1 MDCILYIDLF
11 FLWNFWMNALIL
23 FLVRQITKTYRT
35 LYCLGS
41 AVLGA
46 FMACWGV
53 AFFLTSGADWLLV
66 VVELA
71 AVVVMNLLAFGRKS
85 LLWHTFLFLVAGT
98 IASGIF
104 LYLASVA
111 GIGRN
116 VMAAVMVSL
125 VSCLFCILLEKKSRI
140 RWKEEHM
147 KAKTV
152 LEFGDRK
159 LFATALMD
167 TGNKLYD
174 PFFHKPVILVDE
186 KMMKDMMEYCRTE
199 CPERLH
205 FIPFH
210 SVGREQGLLE
220 GITFDCVSIQWQNK
234 NLKFREVIAAATKE
248 SLYRGKEYQVI
259 FHCGL
264 LQEGGSYVN

>member
-1 MDCILYIDLF
+1 M
-11 FLWNFWMNALIL
+11 
-23 FLVRQITKTYRT
+23 T
-35 LYCLGS
+35 
-41 AVLGA
+41 
-46 FMACWGV
+46 CWGLV
-53 AFFLTSGADWLLV
+53 FSLTSEAAWLLIT
-66 VVELA
+66 VEIV
-71 AVVVMNLLAFGRKS
+71 AVVVMNLIAFGAKS
-85 LLWHTFLFLVAGT
+85 LIWHIFLFLIAGSVVAGVFLHLAMT
-98 IASGIF
+98 IG
-104 LYLASVA
+104 V
-111 GIGRN
+111 GRN
-116 VMAAVMVSL
+116 VVAAVAVSV
-125 VSCLFCILLEKKSRI
+125 VSCIFCILLERKSRI

-186 KMMKDMMEYCRTE
+186 KMMKDMMAYCKTE

-220 GITFDCVSIQWQNK
+220 GITFDCVSIQWDNQS
-234 NLKFREVIAAATKE
+234 LKFKEVIAASTKE
-248 SLYRGKEYQVI
+248 SLYKGKEYQVI

-264 LQEGGSYVN
+264 LQES

>member
-1 MDCILYIDLF
+1 MDCIFYIDLF

-35 LYCLGS
+35 LHCLL
-41 AVLGA
+41 AAAIGA
-46 FMACWGV
+46 FTAC
-53 AFFLTSGADWLLV
+53 WLLV
-66 VVELA
+66 WYLRVDTSWIIIILEAGVLIL
-71 AVVVMNLLAFGRKS
+71 MNLLAFGGKN
-85 LLWHTFLFLVAGT
+85 LLWHLFLSAVSSAAVA
-98 IASGIF
+98 GIF
-104 LYLASVA
+104 LYLVSFQGIEINSVA
-111 GIGRN
+111 I
-116 VMAAVMVSL
+116 AVVTI
-125 VSCLFCILLEKKSRI
+125 VAFFFCILLERKSRI

-174 PFFHKPVILVDE
+174 PFYHKPVILVDE
-186 KMMKDMMEYCRTE
+186 KMIQEMLLYCRE
-199 CPERLH
+199 KCPEKLH

-210 SVGREQGLLE
+210 SVGKENGLLE
-220 GITFDCVSIQWQNK
+220 GITFDCVSIKWQEK
-234 NLKFREVIAAATKE
+234 QIKFREVIAAATKE

-264 LQEGGSYVN
+264 LQEG

>member
-1 MDCILYIDLF
+1 MDCILYIDLI

-35 LYCLGS
+35 VRCLL
-41 AVLGA
+41 AALLGA
-46 FMACWGV
+46 TATCLCLIIYIKQEEFWMVLSIG
-53 AFFLTSGADWLLV
+53 
-66 VVELA
+66 LA
-71 AVVVMNLLAFGRKS
+71 AAVAMNILAFGGKNVI
-85 LLWHTFLFLVAGT
+85 WHLFLFAVVGAA
-98 IASGIF
+98 IAGIF
-104 LYLASVA
+104 LYVLSCIGIAGASNILAAIV
-111 GIGRN
+111 
-116 VMAAVMVSL
+116 VSL
-125 VSCLFCILLEKKSRI
+125 TAFLFCTVLEQKSRI

-186 KMMKDMMEYCRTE
+186 KMMWDMISYCREE
-199 CPERLH
+199 CPERMH
-205 FIPFH
+205 YIPFH
-210 SVGREQGLLE
+210 SVGKEHGMLE
-220 GITFDCVSIQWQNK
+220 GITFDCVSIQWQDK
-234 NLKFREVIAAATKE
+234 KLQFKEVIAAATKE
-248 SLYRGKEYQVI
+248 SLYKGKEYQVI

-264 LQEGGSYVN
+264 LQEG

>member
-1 MDCILYIDLF
+1 VDCILYIDLF
-11 FLWNFWMNALIL
+11 FLWTFWMNALVL

-35 LYCLGS
+35 LRCLL
-41 AVLGA
+41 AAAMGA
-46 FMACWGV
+46 FSACWGV
-53 AFFLTSGADWLLV
+53 ILYMRLESSV
-66 VVELA
+66 VWMVLE
-71 AVVVMNLLAFGRKS
+71 VGVIIGMNLLAFGGKN
-85 LLWHTFLFLVAGT
+85 LLWHMFLFLVSGAAVAGM
-98 IASGIF
+98 F
-104 LYLASVA
+104 LYLVSMH

-116 VMAAVMVSL
+116 SLAIGIVSVVSL
-125 VSCLFCILLEKKSRI
+125 VFCVLLEKKSRV

-174 PFFHKPVILVDE
+174 PFYHKPVILVDE
-186 KMMKDMMEYCRTE
+186 KMMGDMLTYCKTE
-199 CPERLH
+199 CPEKLH

-210 SVGREQGLLE
+210 SVGQENGLLE
-220 GITFDCVSIQWQNK
+220 GITFDCVSIKWQDK
-234 NLKFREVIAAATKE
+234 QLKFREVIAAATKE
-248 SLYRGKEYQVI
+248 SLYKGKEYQVI

-264 LQEGGSYVN
+264 LQES

>member
-11 FLWNFWMNALIL
+11 FLWNFWMNALVL

-35 LYCLGS
+35 LQCLLS
-41 AVLGA
+41 AAIGA
-46 FMACWGV
+46 FSACWGLV
-53 AFFLTSGADWLLV
+53 WYIKLDTLPFLLLLEAGV
-66 VVELA
+66 IIG
-71 AVVVMNLLAFGRKS
+71 MNILAFGRKN
-85 LLWHTFLFLVAGT
+85 LLWHVFLYAVSGTAVA
-98 IASGIF
+98 GIF
-104 LYLASVA
+104 LYLTSF
-111 GIGRN
+111 GKIGKN
-116 VMAAVMVSL
+116 TLAIVLVSL
-125 VSCLFCILLEKKSRI
+125 ASFLFCILLEKQSRI

-174 PFFHKPVILVDE
+174 PFYHKPVILVDE
-186 KMMKDMMEYCRTE
+186 KMMQEMLTYCREE
-199 CPERLH
+199 CPEKLH

-210 SVGREQGLLE
+210 SVGKENGLLE
-220 GITFDCVSIQWQNK
+220 GITFDCVSIRWQEK
-234 NLKFREVIAAATKE
+234 QMKFHEVIAASTKE
-248 SLYRGKEYQVI
+248 SLYKGKEYQVI

-264 LQEGGSYVN
+264 LQEG

>member
-11 FLWNFWMNALIL
+11 FLWNFWMNVLVL

-35 LYCLGS
+35 FRCLL
-41 AVLGA
+41 AAALGA
-46 FMACWGV
+46 FSACFGITLYIKREALVFMALLGAGV
-53 AFFLTSGADWLLV
+53 IIL
-66 VVELA
+66 
-71 AVVVMNLLAFGRKS
+71 MNILAFGGRS
-85 LLWHTFLFLVAGT
+85 LLWHLFLFVISGAVVAGVFLSATTFCGIEKNVLAMVCVT
-98 IASGIF
+98 I
-104 LYLASVA
+104 
-111 GIGRN
+111 
-116 VMAAVMVSL
+116 VSF
-125 VSCLFCILLEKKSRI
+125 LFCTILEKKSRI

-186 KMMKDMMEYCRTE
+186 KMMGEMLEYCRSE
-199 CPERLH
+199 CPEKLH

-210 SVGREQGLLE
+210 SVGKENGILE
-220 GITFDCVSIQWQNK
+220 GITFDCVSIRWQDK
-234 NLKFREVIAAATKE
+234 QLKFPEVIAAATKE
-248 SLYRGKEYQVI
+248 SLYKGKEYQVI

-264 LQEGGSYVN
+264 LQEG

>member
-11 FLWNFWMNALIL
+11 FLWNFWMNALVL
-23 FLVRQITKTYRT
+23 LLVRQLTKTYRT
-35 LYCLGS
+35 IQCLL
-41 AVLGA
+41 AALTGA
-46 FMACWGV
+46 LTACFGLMWHIVSG
-53 AFFLTSGADWLLV
+53 ATFFLFVMELGGLL
-66 VVELA
+66 L
-71 AVVVMNLLAFGRKS
+71 MNLLAFGGKN
-85 LLWHTFLFLVAGT
+85 LLWHLFLHIVTGMLVAGL
-98 IASGIF
+98 F
-104 LYLASVA
+104 LYLIVSV
-111 GIGRN
+111 GLGRN
-116 VMAAVMVSL
+116 MLAVIVVSIIAG
-125 VSCLFCILLEKKSRI
+125 VFCFLLEKKSRI

-174 PFFHKPVILVDE
+174 PFYHKPVILVDE
-186 KMMKDMMEYCRTE
+186 KMMKEMLEDCRKN
-199 CPERLH
+199 CPEKLH

-210 SVGREQGLLE
+210 SVGQENGLLE
-220 GITFDCVSIQWQNK
+220 GLTFDCVSIKWQDK
-234 NLKFREVIAAATKE
+234 RMKFREVIAAATKE

-264 LQEGGSYVN
+264 LQEG

>member
-11 FLWNFWMNALIL
+11 FLWNFWLNALIL

-35 LYCLGS
+35 IRCLLS
-41 AVLGA
+41 AALGA
-46 FMACWGV
+46 FAACWSVVLYITGNH
-53 AFFLTSGADWLLV
+53 FWMLFLI
-66 VVELA
+66 E
-71 AVVVMNLLAFGRKS
+71 AVMIIVMNLLAFGGKN
-85 LLWHTFLFLVAGT
+85 LIWHLFLFLMAGMV
-98 IASGIF
+98 IAGLF
-104 LYLASVA
+104 LYLVSFV

-116 VMAAVMVSL
+116 SIAAGL
-125 VSCLFCILLEKKSRI
+125 VSVVSCMFCILLEKKSRI

-186 KMMKDMMEYCRTE
+186 KMMHDMMAFCREE

-210 SVGREQGLLE
+210 SVGKEQGMLE
-220 GITFDCVSIQWQNK
+220 GITFDYVSIQWQNK
-234 NLKFREVIAAATKE
+234 KMKFKDVIAAATKE
-248 SLYRGKEYQVI
+248 NLYKGKEYQVI

-264 LQEGGSYVN
+264 LQEG